1 MTSGR
6 IVPPVSPKEWNTGS
20 TLSSLSAGEKVMRA
34 SACMTLASRLRFDS
48 TTALGVPSEP
58 EVNRMTAG
66 FSASCRG
73 SAKRQSSAAESF
85 SNVPTLAR
93 ISSSQTSFAP
103 PFSTA
108 SMMSARP
115 AFSTN
120 ALEDTTVRIAAV
132 FTAAVT
138 LAGPAV

>member
-1 MTSGR
+1 M
-6 IVPPVSPKEWNTGS
+6 SPNEWNTGS
-20 TLSSLSAGEKVMRA
+20 TLSSLSVGENEMRA
-34 SACMTLASRLRFDS
+34 SACITLASRLRLES

-58 EVNRMTAG
+58 EVKRMTAG
-66 FSASCRG
+66 FSASCRW
-73 SAKRQSSAAESF
+73 SAKRHRSAAESF

-93 ISSSQTSFAP
+93 TSSSQTSFAP
-103 PFSTA
+103 PFSIA
-108 SMMSARP
+108 SMMSAMP